1 MNQSS
6 FRIRKSKLLNEL
18 KKITKTLGP
27 LTKWTRYTTLEL
39 TITDGLLT
47 LVIPGARL
55 ELKCVTTGTAK
66 ATLGLYYFRD
76 IIKNWN
82 NLHLECFIY
91 DAEFKIGVT
100 SIKAKTTFFEN
111 DSILR
116 SINLPINYSEL
127 HILQLEYKGFTE
139 EEIDFNKLEFE
150 LYYAKKHL
158 KLNIKKA
165 IDILGLYG
173 VTTNEIEELIQRKI
187 KPNRHDLTD

>member
-1 MNQSS
+1 MNQAS
-6 FRIRKSKLLNEL
+6 FKLRKSKLVNEI

-27 LTKWTRYTTLEL
+27 VTKWTRYTTIEL

-47 LVIPGARL
+47 LLIPGVRL
-55 ELKCVTTGTAK
+55 GLKCETIGTAK
-66 ATLGLYYFRD
+66 ASLGLYYFRD
-76 IIKNWN
+76 IIKNWKD
-82 NLHLECFIY
+82 LQLECLIH
-91 DAEFKIGVT
+91 DEEFKIGVT

-127 HILQLEYKGFTE
+127 HLFQLEHNGFTA

-158 KLNIKKA
+158 KSNIEKT

-173 VTTNEIEELIQRKI
+173 VTTSEIEELIQGKI
-187 KPNRHDLTD
+187 KLNRHTLSD